1 MTQSLLKK
9 TALRR
14 SLALMLIVLGAVL
27 LFLAPET
34 WPGLGLLALG
44 VALEIA
50 GFALRHGDSA

>member
-1 MTQSLLKK
+1 MVQTLLKN

-34 WPGLGLLALG
+34 WPGLGLLAIG

-50 GFALRHGDSA
+50 GISLRHGDSA